1 MQVLAQIFDIMLP
14 DRSTLLA
21 EVKQDKEGLVRI
33 FEARSIK
40 DLEKAASAAT
50 VAAARTTQIATASVT
65 DPL

>member
-40 DLEKAASAAT
+40 DLEKVASAAS
-50 VAAARTTQIATASVT
+50 VAAERTPQIATATVT